1 MKTTQL
7 YRAQLGLSQE
17 AMSQYLGVTKSQ
29 LAMYEAGKRE
39 LPTAALIKLAEITQ
53 FFGLNIVTEEEQIDL
68 LNKQELDVK
77 VLLTHQV
84 KELEYKQMKEQRLLD
99 AIQKKYHQNLELH
112 SLALHLQKSK
122 LPLANVLLQQAI
134 RGIEANGLAKQVQQ
148 QLKLESIQG
157 QQAYIK
163 SLQKSK

>member
-1 MKTTQL
+1 
-7 YRAQLGLSQE
+7 
-17 AMSQYLGVTKSQ
+17 
-29 LAMYEAGKRE
+29 
-39 LPTAALIKLAEITQ
+39 
-53 FFGLNIVTEEEQIDL
+53 
-68 LNKQELDVK
+68 
-77 VLLTHQV
+77 
-84 KELEYKQMKEQRLLD
+84 MKEQRLLD